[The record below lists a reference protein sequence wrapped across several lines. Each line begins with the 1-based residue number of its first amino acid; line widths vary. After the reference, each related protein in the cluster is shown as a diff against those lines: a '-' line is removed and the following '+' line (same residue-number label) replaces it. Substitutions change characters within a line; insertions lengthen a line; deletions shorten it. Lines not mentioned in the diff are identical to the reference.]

1 MSQTLWFLIETLAS
15 LLATA
20 CILRAYM
27 NWVGVLSRDPIGQFI
42 IAVTDWLV
50 RPLRRVVPGGSR
62 AIDWASVAAGAL
74 VALLLAFI
82 YLSLIGRL
90 GPAAIGAAVVFAI
103 YYLLKWSLYLLMGIV
118 LLSAVLSWVNPQ
130 APIAPTL
137 NALTRPFLA
146 PVRRIIPLVGGVDLS
161 PLVILIVVQLLLGF
175 LASSFVPGMLRLTG
189 GG

>member
-1 MSQTLWFLIETLAS
+1 MSQSLLFLIETLAS

-27 NWVGVLSRDPIGQFI
+27 NWVGVLSRDPIGQFV

-50 RPLRRVVPGGSR
+50 RPLRRVVPAGRG
-62 AIDWASVAAGAL
+62 IDWASITAAAL
-74 VALLLAFI
+74 VAVILALS
-82 YLSLIGRL
+82 YLSLIDRL
-90 GPAAIGAAVVFAI
+90 GPTTLGVAVVFAI
-103 YYLLKWSLYLLMGIV
+103 YYLLKWSLYLLMGVV
-118 LLSAVLSWVNPQ
+118 LLAAVLSWINPH

-137 NALTRPFLA
+137 EALARPFLA

-175 LASSFVPGMLRLTG
+175 LASSFVPGMLRLIG
-189 GG
+189 G

>member
-1 MSQTLWFLIETLAS
+1 MSQTLWFLVETLAS

-27 NWVGVLSRDPIGQFI
+27 NWIGVISRDPIGQFI

-50 RPLRRVVPGGSR
+50 RPLRRVVPGSR
-62 AIDWASVAAGAL
+62 GIDWSSVVAAAL
-74 VALLLAFI
+74 IALLLALV
-82 YLSLIGRL
+82 YLSFVGRL
-90 GPAAIGAAVVFAI
+90 GPSAVGAAVVFAI
-103 YYLLKWSLYLLMGIV
+103 YYLLKWSLYLLMGVV
-118 LLSAVLSWVNPQ
+118 LLSAILSWVNPS

-161 PLVILIVVQLLLGF
+161 PLVILIVVQVLLGF
-175 LASSFVPGMLRLTG
+175 LASTFVPGMLRLIG
-189 GG
+189 G

>member
-1 MSQTLWFLIETLAS
+1 MSQTLWFLVETLAS

-27 NWVGVLSRDPIGQFI
+27 NWVGVISRDPIGQFV

-50 RPLRRVVPGGSR
+50 RPLRRIIPGSR
-62 AIDWASVAAGAL
+62 GVDWASVAAGAL
-74 VALLLAFI
+74 VALLLAFL
-82 YLSLIGRL
+82 YLTMIGRL
-90 GPAAIGAAVVFAI
+90 GPASIGAGVVFAI
-103 YYLLKWSLYLLMGIV
+103 YYLLKWSLYLLMGVV
-118 LLSAVLSWVNPQ
+118 LLSAILSWVNPH

-161 PLVILIVVQLLLGF
+161 PLVVLIVVQVLLGF
-175 LASSFVPGMLRLTG
+175 LASSFVPGMLRLIG
-189 GG
+189 G